1 MSEPPRV
8 DRVRAF
14 AARVVE
20 LVGGIPAVRTLSAT
34 LEVYDGAGGG
44 LTANGLAYSALVAL
58 VPGALLVASSIAL
71 VITDPVMQQRLVDA
85 IATAVP
91 PLADI
96 VDSALR
102 TVSQG
107 AVPTTIIALIGLL
120 WGSSRFYAA
129 LDYAFSKVFRA
140 ERRRNEVVRTL
151 RGLLVTFLL
160 VALPVAALAVG
171 WFASWL
177 LDLAPDGGAIQG
189 LLRTL
194 LQVASPLGSF
204 VLFVAVV
211 ALVYRYVPVGKVG
224 WRALAPPAV
233 LVGVGLAGFAQLFTF
248 IGPRL
253 AGFAVL
259 FGAFVAVF
267 ALLAWLAI
275 SLNML
280 LLGASWTRVRELA
293 MAQPDAPHAAD
304 EGRPLPSAE
313 PAGEADA
320 DRGREPAEERNRA

>member
-1 MSEPPRV
+1 MSEPPHV
-8 DRVRAF
+8 DRLRAL
-14 AARVVE
+14 ATRVVE
-20 LVGGIPAVRTLSAT
+20 SVGGLPAVRTLLAM

-44 LTANGLAYSALVAL
+44 LTANGLAYSALIAL

-71 VITDPVMQQRLVDA
+71 VITDEAMQQRVIDA

-91 PLADI
+91 PLEDI
-96 VDSALR
+96 VESALQ

-129 LDYAFSKVFRA
+129 LDYSFSKVFRA

-160 VALPVAALAVG
+160 VALPVAALIVG

-177 LDLAPDGGAIQG
+177 LDLAPDGGLVQG
-189 LLRTL
+189 VVRTA
-194 LQVASPLGSF
+194 LQLASPLGSF
-204 VLFVAVV
+204 LLFVGIV
-211 ALVYRYVPVGKVG
+211 ALVYRFVPVGKVR
-224 WRALAPPAV
+224 WRALGPPAL
-233 LVGVGLAGFAQLFTF
+233 LVGIGLAGFAQLFTF

-275 SLNML
+275 SFNML

-293 MAQPDAPHAAD
+293 MTQPDARPATD
-304 EGRPLPSAE
+304 EPE
-313 PAGEADA
+313 PEQETATTDE
-320 DRGREPAEERNRA
+320 RHPA

>member
-8 DRVRAF
+8 DRVRAL
-14 AARVVE
+14 AARVAE
-20 LVGGIPAVRTLSAT
+20 LVGGIPAVRTLSAM

-44 LTANGLAYSALVAL
+44 LTANGLAYSALIAL

-71 VITDPVMQQRLVDA
+71 VITDPAMQQRLIDA

-91 PLADI
+91 PLQDI
-96 VDSALR
+96 VESALQ

-129 LDYAFSKVFRA
+129 LDYSFSKVFRA
-140 ERRRNEVVRTL
+140 ERRRNEIVRTL

-177 LDLAPDGGAIQG
+177 LDLAPDGGAVQG
-189 LLRTL
+189 ILRAL
-194 LQVASPLGSF
+194 LQVASPIGSF
-204 VLFVAVV
+204 VLFVGVV

-224 WRALAPPAV
+224 WRALGPPAIV
-233 LVGVGLAGFAQLFTF
+233 VGIGLALFAQLFTF

-275 SLNML
+275 SFNML

-304 EGRPLPSAE
+304 ETDPGVQAE
-313 PAGEADA
+313 PESGTEHGV
-320 DRGREPAEERNRA
+320 DRAEERHPA